1 MTKYVA
7 FLRGINVGGR
17 IVKMAELKACCEGAG
32 LQNVSTVLQTGNVI
46 FESDESELKS
56 VIESALTKTFEY
68 PAKAQII
75 ELDELRQIIKSYP
88 FDSSDENMQH
98 YVIFMEN
105 DLEKVLFN
113 VVESLDT
120 QIDSLAEGNG
130 VLYWRVQKGM
140 TLKSV
145 FAKFLTKSKYRLYNT
160 IRNIKTLKK
169 LI

>member
-113 VVESLDT
+113 EVESLDT

-160 IRNIKTLKK
+160 NRNIKTLKK